1 MYCILVSGI
10 PAAGKSTIARQLSE
24 KLKLPML
31 SKDNIKEI
39 LFDQIGFESR
49 SEKVRLGTASM
60 EIMYYAAAQLMK
72 VNLPFILEN
81 NFENASKEGLV
92 CLLERYN
99 YSALTVTLTGDYEA
113 IYHRFVERN
122 ISPDRH
128 RGHVVNDCYP
138 EKTPRAAEELLAD
151 TISLEQ
157 YIGGINA
164 RGFDKF
170 VAGKDRI
177 IVDTTDFSKVDIFNL
192 VSQVEEWRAAQ
203 ID

>member
-1 MYCILVSGI
+1 M
-10 PAAGKSTIARQLSE
+10 
-24 KLKLPML
+24 
-31 SKDNIKEI
+31 
-39 LFDQIGFESR
+39 
-49 SEKVRLGTASM
+49 
-60 EIMYYAAAQLMK
+60 
-72 VNLPFILEN
+72 
-81 NFENASKEGLV
+81 
-92 CLLERYN
+92 
-99 YSALTVTLTGDYEA
+99 
-113 IYHRFVERN
+113 
-122 ISPDRH
+122 
-128 RGHVVNDCYP
+128 NDCYP